1 MRPRETKSGTASCD
15 SDDVIRYLRNNK
27 FFRSIDDDVLSACYH
42 LFSIVPYPKQTRL
55 YDVADEPFNV
65 YFLKAGRVG
74 LNVTNEDGR
83 EFTVALLGPGD
94 VFGQEALFGRN
105 ERRTT
110 ATCLE
115 DCVVCTSRADQ
126 LFPMIAK
133 HPSLLMNVARY
144 LNEQGEEVLT
154 AVEEFAFLTVIER
167 IVKALERLALEH
179 GVPHR
184 LGTRIG
190 LKLTHLDIATL
201 VGSTRETVT
210 IQVNKLQHEGRLVI
224 EGRNFIL
231 PQTTAP
237 A

>member
-1 MRPRETKSGTASCD
+1 
-15 SDDVIRYLRNNK
+15 
-27 FFRSIDDDVLSACYH
+27 
-42 LFSIVPYPKQTRL
+42 
-55 YDVADEPFNV
+55 
-65 YFLKAGRVG
+65 
-74 LNVTNEDGR
+74 
-83 EFTVALLGPGD
+83 
-94 VFGQEALFGRN
+94 
-105 ERRTT
+105 
-110 ATCLE
+110 
-115 DCVVCTSRADQ
+115 
-126 LFPMIAK
+126 
-133 HPSLLMNVARY
+133 
-144 LNEQGEEVLT
+144 VLT